1 MLYRGTKYNRDVW
14 NGGAQL
20 HKSQNIGWARA
31 CVPTV
36 HIWPCKYTAKMHLWA
51 RSKVGFTQPLL
62 WDSSKDMSRTKVRPI
77 CPFLFSKGS
86 HCAPICFVFCK
97 LCFDFW
103 RKTAKSGCLCKGT
116 LQKLPNFLFEKNHKV
131 TKNKKQIGDVWKN
144 GRKCYSYIQ
153 LNTWYENWCQSLR
166 FVTQIAVLSG
176 WLRAPFLIHECISNF
191 DTSLQGW
198 TEGNF
203 WRPKQKEKQKEKKL
217 LPLAKGRSRR
227 FSNLKF

>member
-1 MLYRGTKYNRDVW
+1 MPRNQILGGHTVNRDVW

-131 TKNKKQIGDVWKN
+131 TKKQKTNWRCLKKWQKMLLIHTTEYLV
-144 GRKCYSYIQ
+144 RKLMPIIKICHSNSCVIR
-153 LNTWYENWCQSLR
+153 LAKS
-166 FVTQIAVLSG
+166 
-176 WLRAPFLIHECISNF
+176 PFL
-191 DTSLQGW
+191 DTW
-198 TEGNF
+198 VHIKF
-203 WRPKQKEKQKEKKL
+203 WHFT
-217 LPLAKGRSRR
+217 AGMDRR
-227 FSNLKF
+227 